1 MNRQDRNSEY
11 LPPSVT
17 PLSTRH
23 RSKIQAL
30 HYHTHSQ
37 TLYSGGA
44 DHIMSWYPLD
54 SSSAVDGG
62 YVKLNDRI
70 NHILANTVN
79 PHLLLLWD
87 MRYKDVAEG
96 GPSHSWNGHH
106 NRVLRTLFIPGNTM
120 VNVGT
125 DKYTVFTDYSLHI
138 NGNVSAR
145 T

>member
-1 MNRQDRNSEY
+1 MLWELNRQDRNSEY

-44 DHIMSWYPLD
+44 DNIMSWYPLD

-62 YVKLNDRI
+62 QVKLNDR
-70 NHILANTVN
+70 
-79 PHLLLLWD
+79 
-87 MRYKDVAEG
+87 
-96 GPSHSWNGHH
+96 
-106 NRVLRTLFIPGNTM
+106 
-120 VNVGT
+120 
-125 DKYTVFTDYSLHI
+125 
-138 NGNVSAR
+138 VSF
-145 T
+145 